1 MDKSGVARF
10 VNEDLASE
18 GFAMGHQTQF
28 KLIKRKDV
36 ERLTTLSRSTIYDKM
51 SKGTFPRP
59 VKLGERAVAWRE
71 SDVVAWLERRPQAG
85 EVEP

>member
-1 MDKSGVARF
+1 
-10 VNEDLASE
+10 
-18 GFAMGHQTQF
+18 MGHQTQF

>member
-1 MDKSGVARF
+1 MGKSGVTQF

-51 SKGTFPRP
+51 SKGNFPRP
-59 VKLGERAVAWRE
+59 IKLGERAVAWRE
-71 SDVVAWLERRPQAG
+71 HDILKWIATRTKTD
-85 EVEP
+85 EVEL

>member
-1 MDKSGVARF
+1 LDKSGVTQF

-18 GFAMGHQTQF
+18 GFAMGHQF

-71 SDVVAWLERRPQAG
+71 SDVVAWLECRPQAG

>member
-1 MDKSGVARF
+1 MDKSGVIQF
-10 VNEDLASE
+10 INEDLAAE
-18 GFAMGHQTQF
+18 GFTMGHQTHF

-59 VKLGERAVAWRE
+59 VRLGERAVAWRE
-71 SDVVAWLERRPQAG
+71 SDVIAWLERRPQAG
-85 EVEP
+85 EVES